1 MNQQIWWY
9 VARGSGIVAWG
20 IMALSM
26 FWGLALSSRFL
37 GKRPKPNWMLDL
49 HRFLGGLSVVF
60 IGTHIVSLVLDS
72 YVSFSWLDIFV
83 PGATTYHTLA
93 VAWGVIAMYLA
104 LAVEITSL
112 LRKQLSKR
120 AWRRTYYLSLPLFAL
135 STIHL
140 LAVGTDPSTPTLRW
154 TVLATVATIVVA
166 TAIRIRRSDA
176 SQSDSRRPDRPSIPA
191 TRIPI
196 LDTAPQNEFAPPLA
210 RAGSQTG

>member
-37 GKRPKPNWMLDL
+37 GKRAKPNWMLDL

-60 IGTHIVSLVLDS
+60 IGTHVVSLVLDS
-72 YVSFSWLDIFV
+72 YVTFGWLDVLV
-83 PGATTYHTLA
+83 PGATTYQPLA

-104 LAVEITSL
+104 LAVEVTSL
-112 LRKQLSKR
+112 LRKRLSKR
-120 AWRRTYYLSLPLFAL
+120 AWRRTHYLSFPLFAV

-140 LAVGTDPSTPTLRW
+140 LSVGTDSSSPLLR
-154 TVLATVATIVVA
+154 TAVLATVATITIA
-166 TAIRIRRSDA
+166 TAKRAR
-176 SQSDSRRPDRPSIPA
+176 QSDHHRSASAAAAPDAAQLI
-191 TRIPI
+191 
-196 LDTAPQNEFAPPLA
+196 
-210 RAGSQTG
+210 SQTR

>member
-20 IMALSM
+20 IMALGM

-37 GKRPKPNWMLDL
+37 GKRPKPNWMLDM

-60 IGTHIVSLVLDS
+60 IGTHIASLVLDS
-72 YVSFSWLDIFV
+72 YVSFGWLDILV

-104 LAVEITSL
+104 LAVEVTSL
-112 LRKQLSKR
+112 LRKRLSKR
-120 AWRRTYYLSLPLFAL
+120 AWRRTHYLSFPLFAL

-140 LAVGTDPSTPTLRW
+140 LAVGTDSAAPLLRW

-166 TAIRIRRSDA
+166 TAIRIL
-176 SQSDSRRPDRPSIPA
+176 QSSGSRAARPSIPS

-196 LDTAPQNEFAPPLA
+196 LDHASQNEFARPLA

>member
-20 IMALSM
+20 IMALGM

-49 HRFLGGLSVVF
+49 HRFLGGLAVVF

-72 YVSFSWLDIFV
+72 YVSFGWLDILV
-83 PGATTYHTLA
+83 PGATAYHTLA

-104 LAVEITSL
+104 LAVEVTSL
-112 LRKQLSKR
+112 LRKHLSKR
-120 AWRRTYYLSLPLFAL
+120 AWRRTHYLSFPMFAI

-140 LAVGTDPSTPTLRW
+140 LAVGTDSSTPILRW
-154 TVLATVATIVVA
+154 FVLATVAAIAVA

-176 SQSDSRRPDRPSIPA
+176 PRPGTPRPARPSIP

-196 LDTAPQNEFAPPLA
+196 LDSAPQNEYAQPLA
-210 RAGSQTG
+210 EAGSQTG

>member
-20 IMALSM
+20 VMALSM

-60 IGTHIVSLVLDS
+60 IGTHVVSLVLDS
-72 YVSFSWLDIFV
+72 YVSFSWLDILV

-93 VAWGVIAMYLA
+93 VAWGVIALYLA
-104 LAVEITSL
+104 LAVEVTSL
-112 LRKQLSKR
+112 LRKRLSKR
-120 AWRRTYYLSLPLFAL
+120 AWRRTHYLSFAL
-135 STIHL
+135 FVLATIHL
-140 LAVGTDPSTPTLRW
+140 LTVGTDSSTPVLRW
-154 TVLATVATIVVA
+154 TVLAVVATIGGA

-176 SQSDSRRPDRPSIPA
+176 PRPARPSAPA
-191 TRIPI
+191 TSIPL
-196 LDTAPQNEFAPPLA
+196 LDPASQNEFTQPLT